1 MKKNGTI
8 LKTLLLGVCLTVFT
22 QCKKG
27 EDDPA
32 LTLRTRKARVVGDWK
47 AVSGTSSYSDEGPSF
62 KNSSE
67 VTYDGI
73 NYKGIETVAS
83 GNDSQ
88 RSSFSGTFS
97 YEILF
102 ESNGCYKITET
113 YNGKPFV
120 STGTW
125 NFTGNIG
132 DNKNKEQIVLTQ
144 NNYEGNSFKGNTIQ
158 QTYNIKE
165 LRNKKMVLYSHSRSE
180 YNGYSQNQSEEFTF
194 EHK

>member
-1 MKKNGTI
+1 MKQNGT
-8 LKTLLLGVCLTVFT
+8 LVRTLLLSVCLILLT

-32 LTLRTRKARVVGDWK
+32 FTLRTRKARVVGDWK
-47 AVSGTSSYSDEGPSF
+47 ATKGKSSYADEGPAF

-67 VTYDGI
+67 IIYDGI
-73 NYKGIETVAS
+73 NYKGIETVSA

-88 RSSFSGTFS
+88 KSSFAGTFT
-97 YEILF
+97 YEILI
-102 ESNGCYKITET
+102 ENNGRYKITET

-158 QTYNIKE
+158 QTFNIKE
-165 LRNKKMVLYSHSRSE
+165 LRNKKMVLYSHSSSE